1 MSPLRTPPARAPLHR
16 SRVAMALVVFLLCAL
31 SPLGAH
37 AEERDPAEI
46 GHALAILGIITALF
60 LSCFSLSVWL
70 LVMRLRDRNK
80 RDPEV
85 PATAPTPAMQHP
97 DLERLWFPA
106 ATTKKKAG

>member
-1 MSPLRTPPARAPLHR
+1 
-16 SRVAMALVVFLLCAL
+16 MALAVFLLCAL
-31 SPLGAH
+31 SPLCAH

-46 GHALAILGIITALF
+46 GHALAILGIIATLF

-70 LVMRLRDRNK
+70 LVMRLRDRSK
-80 RDPEV
+80 RDPGV
-85 PATAPTPAMQHP
+85 PATAPAPAVQRP

>member
-1 MSPLRTPPARAPLHR
+1 MRTPPTRAPLHR
-16 SRVAMALVVFLLCAL
+16 SRAALALAVFLLGAL

-46 GHALAILGIITALF
+46 GHALAILGIITTLF

-70 LVMRLRDRNK
+70 LVMRLRDRYK
-80 RDPEV
+80 RNPDLPT
-85 PATAPTPAMQHP
+85 TAPASSAQHP

-106 ATTKKKAG
+106 ATKKKKAG